1 MHLTLSIHPISEI
14 AFGDHTALEGQR
26 LEVSKQALTRLLL
39 EDRRLES
46 VDIEIVSPGESCRL
60 GIVFDILEPRAKES
74 GSGSDFPG
82 ILGPYAVAGQGETH
96 VLRGAAVTVL
106 DESAPVA
113 AGKMLEMSGPPADAT
128 AFASLHHVV
137 IAPHIIPDLPR
148 RARLHAL
155 RGASVKAAVHLAL
168 AAESHEPDQREV
180 FDLDGPTSAGRNTL
194 PRVAYIAQIQSRQ
207 RVAEVDE
214 QVLYGNNT
222 AGMVP
227 VPLHPNEWLDGALV
241 CAYQNMQVET
251 YFYQNHPVVLELHR
265 RHAAGEINF
274 VGTIAT
280 MAASDGDDRNRNCMM
295 ASQLA
300 KWNLG
305 ADIVVL
311 TKYGGGAPHA
321 DMAETARLC
330 EALGMRTAVQVTD
343 MSQDRR
349 AESAL
354 LFNFPEVDAIVYC
367 GGMDTKW
374 SMPEPQRIV
383 GGSTAT
389 AAALGEIREVAA
401 ANVCGATNQQGAS
414 RIRSFVY

>member
-1 MHLTLSIHPISEI
+1 MHLTLAIHPVSDI
-14 AFGDHTALEGQR
+14 AFGDHTALDGQR
-26 LEVSKQALTRLLL
+26 LMVHRDGLAKMLL

-46 VDIEIVSPGESCRL
+46 VDIEAVAPGESCRL
-60 GIVFDILEPRAKES
+60 GVVFDILEPRAKHP

-82 ILGPYAVAGQGETH
+82 ILGPYATAGQGVTH

-106 DESAPVA
+106 DEDAPVA
-113 AGKMLEMSGPPADAT
+113 AGKILEMSGPPAEASP
-128 AFASLHHVV
+128 FGSLHHLVV
-137 IAPHIIPDLPR
+137 TPHAIDGLQR

-155 RGASVKAAVHLAL
+155 RAASVKAAVYLAQ
-168 AAESHEPDQREV
+168 AAQDHAPARSEV
-180 FDLDGPTSAGRNTL
+180 FDLEGPASLGHAEL
-194 PRVAYIAQIQSRQ
+194 PRLAYIAQIQSRQ

-222 AGMVP
+222 SGMAP

-251 YFYQNHPVVLELHR
+251 YFYQNHPVILELYR
-265 RHAAGEINF
+265 RHQAGEINF
-274 VGTIAT
+274 VGAIAT
-280 MAASDGDDRNRNCMM
+280 MAASDGEDRNRNCMM
-295 ASQLA
+295 AAQMA
-300 KWNLG
+300 KWCLG
-305 ADIVVL
+305 ADVVAL

-367 GGMDTKW
+367 GGMDTRW
-374 SMPEPQRIV
+374 TMPEPQRIV
-383 GGSTAT
+383 AGSPAT
-389 AAALGEIREVAA
+389 AAALGEIREVTAA
-401 ANVCGATNQQGAS
+401 TICGATNQQGAS